1 MADSVA
7 LRLGAF
13 AVGLLAVFGAAFA
26 VGRAVGPLGD
36 DPAPSTPAT
45 TTTQPMDHGEMGS

>member
-13 AVGLLAVFGAAFA
+13 AVGLLAAFGAAFA
-26 VGRAVGPLGD
+26 VGRAVGQLDD
-36 DPAPSTPAT
+36 DPSPSAPAT
-45 TTTQPMDHGEMGS
+45 TTTVPMDHGEMGS